1 MHRISFETLNKL
13 EKEFGK
19 LEIGVQSNLPMG
31 VMGFYLRFGYW
42 EQINV
47 SKLKEILEP
56 QFIVE
61 EELVDW
67 DEYNGKLYAY
77 NLK

>member
-1 MHRISFETLNKL
+1 
-13 EKEFGK
+13 
-19 LEIGVQSNLPMG
+19 MG

-61 EELVDW
+61 EELADW

-77 NLK
+77 SLK

>member
-1 MHRISFETLNKL
+1 MQRISFEILSEL

-67 DEYNGKLYAY
+67 DVYNGKLYAY